1 MIKNYLE
8 FFNYLNGIGFKRDF
22 SEERRMEMVESE
34 GYYYSNEIY
43 LEMEGEEVLV
53 CKDLD
58 LKKEL
63 RLERF
68 FSEDNLKLLKDINEN
83 GGWIREIKDEL
94 EVYLSVDWINKK
106 IVFRVGG
113 YLSSRFAEMS
123 MAS

>member
-34 GYYYSNEIY
+34 GYYYCNEIY
-43 LEMEGEEVLV
+43 LEMEGEKVMV
-53 CKDLD
+53 CKGLD

-68 FSEDNLKLLKDINEN
+68 FSKDNLKLLKDINEY

-94 EVYLSVDWINKK
+94 EVHLSVDWINKK

-113 YLSSRFAEMS
+113 ILSSRFAEMS